1 MSFCGCHC
9 SLQPLGSINQT
20 RQLEL
25 VKLPKNQLAVDL
37 KNTHYLSR
45 DMSWRSHCLEKEKE
59 TEKTNCYNNVMGA
72 CNFPD
77 SFFPNLF

>member
-37 KNTHYLSR
+37 KNPLFEQGHVMEVTL
-45 DMSWRSHCLEKEKE
+45 CLETEKE